1 MLMMNEKRL
10 GAVALAFVMM
20 AVIAVPAFAASDEVT
35 VGRFVQE
42 MAKAKRLNATDAVT
56 ARNSLRAAGI
66 IVPDISFS
74 KRLTE
79 LDVTLFSRTA
89 GLQVTTSNPDGYF
102 NQDQVDRF
110 FASFASEIGV
120 PNGAG
125 AGGGSTDEWC
135 QNPNGCDNPGEG
147 TGPGNGNGGPPFD
160 PFTKGKGKNKG
171 KGKSSRTPT
180 DPE

>member
-1 MLMMNEKRL
+1 MMNVRRL
-10 GAVALAFVMM
+10 GTVALAFAMM
-20 AVIAVPAFAASDEVT
+20 AAIAVPAFAADEVT

-42 MAKAKRLNATDAVT
+42 MAKAKRLNATDAT
-56 ARNSLRAAGI
+56 IARDSLRAAGI
-66 IVPDISFS
+66 LVPELRLD

-79 LDVTLFSRTA
+79 LDVTQISRSA

-102 NQDQVDRF
+102 GQDQVERF
-110 FASFASEIGV
+110 FVSFADEIGST
-120 PNGAG
+120 GAG
-125 AGGGSTDEWC
+125 VGGGSTDEWC

-171 KGKSSRTPT
+171 KGKGNRTPY

>member
-1 MLMMNEKRL
+1 MMNEKRL

-66 IVPDISFS
+66 VVPDISFS

-135 QNPNGCDNPGEG
+135 QNPNGCDNPGDG